1 MWGRKAAGRL
11 STANYEV
18 SSFRELPRAG
28 ALWFGAR
35 RFPFPRPVTQRS
47 LSPAF
52 RDGALFVRCRLFA
65 LGSDHAV
72 GLGPG
77 WADYGVYLARAIS
90 MGTSEQEAAPKGGP
104 SLGRKRPRWA
114 AAPIHNARCCTA
126 PFMLHCINS
135 DGAGGRRG
143 APSCSEN
150 TELLTQGNLRGPA
163 CSAQS
168 ARRLGDAANLLG
180 VLVRLILDDPTRLV
194 SNAQRHLGD
203 TLVGVD
209 HLLQA
214 VPSQIAL
221 NRHKVL
227 NRAAARNPAHRLNV
241 LLHAV
246 LDETEYPPARL
257 PGHRAPEPS
266 LACVTAWMF
275 SDQRRATSS
284 ACGPQN
290 WNPKRCPESPLGF
303 FNEDARSTVP
313 LGSRSA

>member
-1 MWGRKAAGRL
+1 M
-11 STANYEV
+11 
-18 SSFRELPRAG
+18 
-28 ALWFGAR
+28 
-35 RFPFPRPVTQRS
+35 
-47 LSPAF
+47 
-52 RDGALFVRCRLFA
+52 
-65 LGSDHAV
+65 
-72 GLGPG
+72 
-77 WADYGVYLARAIS
+77 
-90 MGTSEQEAAPKGGP
+90 
-104 SLGRKRPRWA
+104 WA

-257 PGHRAPEPS
+257 PGHRAPEPCWPALQPGCS
-266 LACVTAWMF
+266 QTNGGRPLRPAGHRTGTQRGCRNYRWVF
-275 SDQRRATSS
+275 STRTRAAPCPSGAAPRSS
-284 ACGPQN
+284 TG
-290 WNPKRCPESPLGF
+290 
-303 FNEDARSTVP
+303 
-313 LGSRSA
+313 